1 MAQDTTDRQDS
12 GMDTQER
19 IFYAA
24 TTQAVY
30 MLSLADSLEQVAE
43 RMAEVLKAERS
54 DVIMV
59 LKAAVELRWLAQ
71 K

>member
-1 MAQDTTDRQDS
+1 
-12 GMDTQER
+12 MDNVQER
-19 IFYAA
+19 IIYAA

-30 MLSLADSLEQVAE
+30 MLSLADSLEQIAE
-43 RMAEVLKAERS
+43 RMAEVLKAERA
-54 DVIMV
+54 DVIQV

>member
-1 MAQDTTDRQDS
+1 MSDDVQD
-12 GMDTQER
+12 R

-30 MLSLADSLEQVAE
+30 MLSLADSLEQIAE
-43 RMAEVLKAERS
+43 RMAETLNADRA
-54 DVIMV
+54 DVILV
-59 LKAAVELRWLAQ
+59 LKAAVEFRWLAQ

>member
-1 MAQDTTDRQDS
+1 
-12 GMDTQER
+12 MDTQER

-43 RMAEVLKAERS
+43 RISKSGERA
-54 DVIMV
+54 DVILV